1 MSWIL
6 LLLAG
11 LCEVGWAV
19 GQKYSEGFTRL
30 WPSVGTAAAMILSV
44 VLLGIALRHL
54 PLGSAYAVWT
64 GIGTVG
70 TVLFGILVFGEP
82 AAASRL
88 FCVGLIVAGI
98 MGLKLSAS

>member
-19 GQKYSEGFTRL
+19 GLKYSEGFTRL

-88 FCVGLIVAGI
+88 FCVG
-98 MGLKLSAS
+98 